1 MPHSAEVF
9 ATLIQ
14 SKEVEQMHDVS
25 NIRLH
30 GLNPFRDEAA
40 KSCPGGWSLIP
51 LQWPE
56 LQSRGG
62 VELSIS
68 QKILDFVFFHS
79 FDDPIHGNIEVDQ
92 EGIGEGE
99 VGDGEGEGSEDEDTP
114 PYGFSEASFESY
126 LSVTQSGTVHGILL
140 WWKVYLLSP
149 EIDPERS
156 VWYSTE
162 PKVMNW
168 QDHWLQVVFPLPHA
182 IECAAGDVIRVL
194 SAHDALRIW
203 LKAEKHPAAGSAN
216 GTESVGPIISSAFS
230 GGEDVS
236 GIEIGKIEVI
246 SDSVRIATIVQPNAV
261 ITTDGSDQT
270 LSKRAKISLPHTSPV
285 LQGNSTRVASSER
298 LMTAQCTC
306 GWHLLCGAERI
317 QCLNDKARSSK
328 WEAALSDLLC
338 GLRSQQ
344 AADVPFGAD
353 TEPERAHRIVL
364 DVSDGSLLSIALAL
378 EMRRTNVMAP
388 VVSCE
393 PSATDPLSAL
403 KVISLERKH
412 FSNMFHNQLAASND
426 VDEDFMIWDG
436 EEWENVADWLNPS
449 DSDEGEDDNN
459 DEESIVPPQSVMI
472 AALISECFYYQLH
485 ALPTWQAL
493 SFLYKRTELNSKL
506 EPNALV
512 LPGGAFIMAAAV
524 ELTDL
529 AGTYGKAGMCV
540 SHC

>member
-1 MPHSAEVF
+1 MMSAISQRVMPHSAEVY

-56 LQSRGG
+56 LQNRGG
-62 VELSIS
+62 VELSNP
-68 QKILDFVFFHS
+68 QKILDFEFFHS
-79 FDDPIHGNIEVDQ
+79 FDDPLNGNIEVEQ
-92 EGIGEGE
+92 EGKGE
-99 VGDGEGEGSEDEDTP
+99 VGVGEGDGDEVGSEDEDIP
-114 PYGFSEASFESY
+114 PYGFSEASFESL

-149 EIDPERS
+149 EIDPKRS

-203 LKAEKHPAAGSAN
+203 LKAEKHPAADSAN
-216 GTESVGPIISSAFS
+216 GKDSVAPIGSA
-230 GGEDVS
+230 DVS
-236 GIEIGKIEVI
+236 SIEKGKLDEI
-246 SDSVRIATIVQPNAV
+246 DTTLQANAM
-261 ITTDGSDQT
+261 TTTYESDQT
-270 LSKRAKISLPHTSPV
+270 LLKRAKISLPHTSQV

-306 GWHLLCGAERI
+306 GWHLLCGTERI
-317 QCLNDKARSSK
+317 QWLNDEARSSK

-344 AADVPFGAD
+344 AAEVPFGAN
-353 TEPERAHRIVL
+353 TGPVSAHRVVL
-364 DVSDGSLLSIALAL
+364 DVSDGSLLSIALAS
-378 EMRRTNVMAP
+378 EMRKTNVTAP
-388 VVSCE
+388 VGPPCS
-393 PSATDPLSAL
+393 TNPLSTL
-403 KVISLERKH
+403 KVISLEKKH
-412 FSNMFHNQLAASND
+412 FSRMFHDQLAASND
-426 VDEDFMIWDG
+426 VDEDVMIWDG
-436 EEWENVADWLNPS
+436 EEWENVVDWLNPS
-449 DSDEGEDDNN
+449 DSEEEEDDDNN
-459 DEESIVPPQSVMI
+459 EESVVPPQSVMI

-493 SFLYKRTELNSKL
+493 SFLYKRTELNSML
-506 EPNALV
+506 EQYALV

-529 AGTYGKAGMCV
+529 AGTYGKAGM
-540 SHC
+540 